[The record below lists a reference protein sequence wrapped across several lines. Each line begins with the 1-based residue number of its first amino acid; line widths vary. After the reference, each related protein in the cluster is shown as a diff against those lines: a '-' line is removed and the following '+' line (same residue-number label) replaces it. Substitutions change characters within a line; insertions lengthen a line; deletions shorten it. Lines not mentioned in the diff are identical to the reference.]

1 MTTSPESRL
10 LDVRD
15 LRIGFR
21 TGAGVVQAVDGVS
34 FTVEKG
40 SVIGLVGESG
50 CGKSVTAHALM
61 GLHRSGREAECSG
74 NVLFR
79 GRDLLTVPE
88 RELRAVRG
96 RDIAMIFQD
105 PMTGL
110 NPVRRVGSQIAETLK
125 LHTDLS
131 KTEMR
136 RRCIDLLG
144 EVGISNP
151 EARLDDYPHQFSG
164 GMRQRVMIAMALACD
179 PSILIADEPTTALDV
194 TIQAQIIDLLDR
206 LRRVHGSAIILITH
220 DLGVVADVADEILV
234 MYAGRLVEQSPKREL
249 FADPLHPYTWGLLSS
264 IPRIDRDRP
273 RRLPSIEGAPPSLI
287 NTPPGCAFRPRCRH
301 AFEACTDEPPL
312 EGHVG
317 GSAHRDRCW
326 LTIDEKRRR
335 QPSRAQL
342 ETGTTV

>member
-1 MTTSPESRL
+1 M
-10 LDVRD
+10 LDVHD

-61 GLHRSGREAECSG
+61 GLHRSGRGTDCSG

-79 GRDLLTVPE
+79 GRDLLKVPE

-96 RDIAMIFQD
+96 REIAMIFQD
-105 PMTGL
+105 PMTCL
-110 NPVRRVGSQIAETLK
+110 NPVRRIGSQIAEMLE

-131 KTEMR
+131 KSDIR

-144 EVGISNP
+144 EVGIPNP

-206 LRRVHGSAIILITH
+206 LRQVHGSAIILITH

-264 IPRIDRDRP
+264 IPRVDRDRP

-287 NTPPGCAFRPRCRH
+287 NTPSGCAFRPRCRH
-301 AFEACTDEPPL
+301 AFEACADEPPL
-312 EGHVG
+312 SGHVN
-317 GSAHRDRCW
+317 GSSHRDRCW

-335 QPSRAQL
+335 QPSRAHL
-342 ETGTTV
+342 ETGTTA